1 MRRTCGSARKSLSS
15 WPARALFCRPAAA
28 GVPTG
33 HRQWGRA
40 RTGRVEGR
48 VGKKVSHRARALAR
62 REAERREQV
71 ELSFGASRARL
82 HAPRTTASGGG
93 GCLSPS
99 GQDLQGCRKVV
110 VFTRQAQGWDA
121 RGVGW
126 REVGCASYAGWA
138 AVPRLWSPLTWSSV
152 ALATLAVLISG

>member
-1 MRRTCGSARKSLSS
+1 MRRTWGGVGKSLSS

-110 VFTRQAQGWDA
+110 VFTRQGWVWEA
-121 RGVGW
+121 MAAAPLLGRAKSLTGGFSLQYAKC
-126 REVGCASYAGWA
+126 EVN
-138 AVPRLWSPLTWSSV
+138 V
-152 ALATLAVLISG
+152 

>member
-1 MRRTCGSARKSLSS
+1 MKSLSS

-28 GVPTG
+28 SVPTG

-110 VFTRQAQGWDA
+110 VFTRQVQKVADGV
-121 RGVGW
+121 RGV
-126 REVGCASYAGWA
+126 RAG
-138 AVPRLWSPLTWSSV
+138 V
-152 ALATLAVLISG
+152 I

>member
-1 MRRTCGSARKSLSS
+1 MRRTWGGVGKSLSS

-28 GVPTG
+28 SVPTG

-99 GQDLQGCRKVV
+99 GQDHLQGCRKVV
-110 VFTRQAQGWDA
+110 VFTRQDRSEIGA
-121 RGVGW
+121 
-126 REVGCASYAGWA
+126 
-138 AVPRLWSPLTWSSV
+138 PPLGK
-152 ALATLAVLISG
+152 AISQK